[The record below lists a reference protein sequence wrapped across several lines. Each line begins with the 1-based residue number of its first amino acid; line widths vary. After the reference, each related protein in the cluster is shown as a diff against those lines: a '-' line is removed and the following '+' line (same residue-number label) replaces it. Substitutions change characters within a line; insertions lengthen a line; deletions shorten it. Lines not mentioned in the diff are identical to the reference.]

1 MSCLESIKPEE
12 KAYDEY
18 VIAICGDAKFDEFL
32 KGNYFTREDL
42 WKDVEPGED
51 NEEAYNAIFDYL
63 LNKDYEMTCKD
74 PTEAARHYADH
85 YPR

>member
-1 MSCLESIKPEE
+1 MSCLEGIKPKE

-18 VIAICGDAKFDEFL
+18 VIAICDDPKFDEFL
-32 KGNYFTREDL
+32 KGNYFTREAL
-42 WKDVEPGED
+42 WQDVEYGE
-51 NEEAYNAIFDYL
+51 ESEAEYDRIFDYL

-74 PTEAARHYADH
+74 PTEAARHYADQ